1 MKRLLRGVFLT
12 VMAGFLMVS
21 AALAADVAQGKVLSM
36 DAATNILTIEEF
48 DTHKS
53 ADHPYGRPTGVTSEY
68 KIEKQTL
75 IGIKPQPGDVVR
87 IAYKTQGTDR
97 VAVRI
102 MNVSKQDLRKK

>member
-1 MKRLLRGVFLT
+1 MKRSLLALFLAVT
-12 VMAGFLMVS
+12 AAFLMNS
-21 AALAADVAQGKVLSM
+21 TALAADVAQGKVLSM
-36 DAATNILTIEEF
+36 DTATNLLTIEEF

-53 ADHPYGRPTGVTSEY
+53 ADHPYGRPTGVTSAY

-75 IGIKPQPGDVVR
+75 VGIKPQPGDVVR

-97 VAVRI
+97 IAVRV

>member
-1 MKRLLRGVFLT
+1 MKRSLLGLFLAIT
-12 VMAGFLMVS
+12 GAFLMVS
-21 AALAADVAQGKVLSM
+21 TALAADVAQGKVLSM
-36 DAATNILTIEEF
+36 DKATNTLTIEEF

-75 IGIKPQPGDVVR
+75 VGIPPQPGDVVR
-87 IAYKTQGTDR
+87 VAYKAHGPDR
-97 VAVRI
+97 IAVRI

>member
-1 MKRLLRGVFLT
+1 MKRSLLGFFMVLTAVFFMSS
-12 VMAGFLMVS
+12 MAF
-21 AALAADVAQGKVLSM
+21 AADVAQGKVLSM

-68 KIEKQTL
+68 KIDKQTL
-75 IGIKPQPGDVVR
+75 IGIKPQVGDVVR
-87 IAYKTQGTDR
+87 IAFKTQGTER
-97 VAVRI
+97 IAVRI

>member
-1 MKRLLRGVFLT
+1 MKRSLFGFFLALTAVFIMSST
-12 VMAGFLMVS
+12 
-21 AALAADVAQGKVLSM
+21 ALAADVAQGKVLSM

-68 KIEKQTL
+68 KIDKQTL
-75 IGIKPQPGDVVR
+75 IGIKPQVGDVVR
-87 IAYKTQGTDR
+87 IAFKTQGTER
-97 VAVRI
+97 IAVRI